1 MNKLS
6 TTKSLLAKLLATE
19 NVTVEHGKFSTASF
33 DVKNRVLRLP
43 IWKEMSGS
51 LYDLMVLHEVGHA
64 LWTPEAGWH
73 ESASKKGPGFKSFLN
88 VVEDARIERKIK
100 DKYPGGRKS
109 FTDGYLELVRKDFF
123 GTKGVDLNELN
134 LIDRIN
140 LYFKAGSSNGIEFS
154 EEENGFIEKVAT
166 TRSWDDVVRV
176 SEELYEYAKD
186 HDSDTDMSD
195 HEYSSF
201 EFGDDEDSEDEE
213 MESDGDASGE
223 NSEVDETLEKFKEH
237 LKDLL
242 EAGEEEKEDS
252 GSSTGTGEGEG
263 ESEEKSG
270 SETGKSEKA
279 KEGEEADKGENGKE
293 ENSSDGDKKISSGS
307 EGGTITDKDL
317 SKGVEDYKP
326 SSITDNNFRNKEE
339 LLVDDSD
346 GSYEYV
352 NLPKSNLEKI
362 IIDYK
367 DVHSEIREHYVD
379 ADSHYE
385 ASNQILEAGKSFI
398 EFRNKNKKTVEYL
411 AKEFEMKKAA
421 DAHSRSLTANS
432 GIVDSSLLHTYKYNE
447 HIFKKISVTPDGKNH
462 GLIMVVDWSGSM
474 HRNIKGTVEQM
485 MTLVMFCKRVNIPF
499 EVFLF
504 TDRYYSESRDTGE
517 TYSRWTHK
525 EIRYGDLVI
534 NGFHLLNMFSSR
546 MRAAELHSAY
556 INMTAIALSY
566 ERKWDY
572 RSNGYHSIP
581 DKYDLGG
588 TPLNNSL
595 FAMNDFIPYFK
606 TKNNVQ
612 IVNMVYLT
620 DGESGGSNTYWT
632 PGRTEKDDDRSRET
646 SHFGRYYSSSGK
658 RPKTFI
664 RDLETKKEY
673 LFDDGRGRM
682 TALLVEILRDKHDI
696 NIVNFFLIERLKRWD
711 FTRWT
716 NDIESSVKEFRKE
729 KSVVYRDVEGW
740 SSLYIMKGGRDL
752 QTEEKILEIGE
763 DATRGQIRRAFSKFS
778 KGRLENKKLLSQ
790 FVDMVAA

>member
-51 LYDLMVLHEVGHA
+51 LDDLMVLHEVGHA
-64 LWTPEAGWH
+64 LWTPEEGWH

-109 FTDGYLELVRKDFF
+109 FIDGYLELVRKDFF
-123 GTKGVDLNELN
+123 GTSGIDLNGLN

-140 LYFKAGSSNGIEFS
+140 LYFKAGSSSGIKFS
-154 EEENGFIEKVAT
+154 EEENEFIEKVST
-166 TRSWDDVVRV
+166 TRTWDDVVRV

-195 HEYSSF
+195 HEYSSYEWSDEDDG
-201 EFGDDEDSEDEE
+201 EFGDDEEMNDYTDDFTEE
-213 MESDGDASGE
+213 
-223 NSEVDETLEKFKEH
+223 EKEKEEEI
-237 LKDLL
+237 KRFIEGL
-242 EAGEEEKEDS
+242 EAGEEEKENS

-263 ESEEKSG
+263 ESEEKG
-270 SETGKSEKA
+270 KETGESEKA
-279 KEGEEADKGENGKE
+279 KEGEEANKGENGKG
-293 ENSSDGDKKISSGS
+293 ENSSDDKKMSFGS
-307 EGGTITDKDL
+307 EGGIITDKDL
-317 SKGVEDYKP
+317 SKKIEEYKP

-346 GSYEYV
+346 GTYEYI
-352 NLPKSNLEKI
+352 NLPKSDLEKI
-362 IIDYK
+362 IKDYK
-367 DVHSEIREHYVD
+367 VVHSEMREHYVEC
-379 ADSHYE
+379 DSEYE
-385 ASNQILEAGKSFI
+385 NSNQILEAGKYFI

-447 HIFKKISVTPDGKNH
+447 HIFKKINVTPDGKNH

-474 HRNIKGTVEQM
+474 SRNIKGTIEQM

-504 TDRYYSESRDTGE
+504 SDRCDSEYREEREHYSK
-517 TYSRWTHK
+517 WTHK
-525 EIRYGDLVI
+525 EIKYGDIVI
-534 NGFHLLNMFSSR
+534 NGFHLLNVFSSR

-556 INMTAIALSY
+556 INMMAVARAY
-566 ERKWDY
+566 ELKWDY
-572 RSNGYHSIP
+572 YRSGYHSIP
-581 DKYDLGG
+581 DNYELGG

-620 DGESGGSNTYWT
+620 DGESNGSSSYWA
-632 PGRTEKDDDRSRET
+632 PGTEGNSTRN
-646 SHFGRYYSSSGK
+646 FGRYYSNSNK

-673 LFDDGRGRM
+673 LLDESRGRM
-682 TALLVEILRDKHDI
+682 TSLLVEILRDKHNI
-696 NIVNFFLIERLKRWD
+696 NIVNFFLIERARRWD
-711 FTRWT
+711 FSRWT
-716 NDIESSVKEFRKE
+716 NDIDSSVKEFRKE
-729 KSVVYRDVEGW
+729 KSVVYRNTEGW

-752 QTEEKILEIGE
+752 QTEEKILDIGE

>member
-556 INMTAIALSY
+556 INMTAIAGSY
-566 ERKWDY
+566 ERKWNY
-572 RSNGYHSIP
+572 YGGGYHSIP

-646 SHFGRYYSSSGK
+646 SHFGRYYSSGGK

-673 LFDDGRGRM
+673 LFEDGRGRM
-682 TALLVEILRDKHDI
+682 TALLVEILRDKHNI

-716 NDIESSVKEFRKE
+716 NDPESSMKEFRKE

-763 DATRGQIRRAFSKFS
+763 DATRGQIRKAFSKFS

>member
-6 TTKSLLAKLLATE
+6 NTKSLLAKLLATE
-19 NVTVEHGKFSTASF
+19 NVTVEHGKFPTASF

-109 FTDGYLELVRKDFF
+109 FTNGYLELVRKDFF
-123 GTKGVDLNELN
+123 GTSGVDLNELN

-140 LYFKAGSSNGIEFS
+140 LYFKAGSSSGIEFS
-154 EEENGFIEKVAT
+154 EEEKGFIEKVAT
-166 TRSWDDVVRV
+166 TRTWDDVVRV

-195 HEYSSF
+195 HEYTSF
-201 EFGDDEDSEDEE
+201 EFDDSDDEDLEDDE
-213 MESDGDASGE
+213 MESDGDASEE
-223 NSEVDETLEKFKEH
+223 NSELEEKFKEH

-252 GSSTGTGEGEG
+252 GSSTCSGEGEG
-263 ESEEKSG
+263 ESEEKG
-270 SETGKSEKA
+270 KETGESEKA
-279 KEGEEADKGENGKE
+279 KEGEKADKGKNGEGEK
-293 ENSSDGDKKISSGS
+293 SSDGDKKISSGL

-317 SKGVEDYKP
+317 SKGIEDYKP

-346 GSYEYV
+346 GTYEYV
-352 NLPKSNLEKI
+352 NLPKSNLKKI

-504 TDRYYSESRDTGE
+504 SDRYYTENRDEGGS
-517 TYSRWTHK
+517 YSKWTHK
-525 EIRYGDLVI
+525 EIRYGDMII
-534 NGFHLLNMFSSR
+534 NGFHLLNVFSSR

-556 INMTAIALSY
+556 INMTAIAGAY
-566 ERKWDY
+566 ERKWNY
-572 RSNGYHSIP
+572 YGGGYHSIP

-632 PGRTEKDDDRSRET
+632 PGGGSDNRET
-646 SHFGRYYSSSGK
+646 SHFGRYSFSNGK

-673 LFDDGRGRM
+673 LCDESRGRM
-682 TALLVEILRDKHDI
+682 TALLVEILRDKHNI
-696 NIVNFFLIERLKRWD
+696 NIVNFFLVERLRKWD
-711 FTRWT
+711 FSRWS
-716 NDIESSVKEFRKE
+716 NDVESSIKTFRKE

-740 SSLYIMKGGRDL
+740 SSLYVMKGGRDL
-752 QTEEKILEIGE
+752 ETAEKILEISE
-763 DATRGQIRRAFSKFS
+763 DATRSQIRRAFSKFS

>member
-6 TTKSLLAKLLATE
+6 NTKSLLAKLLATE
-19 NVTVEHGKFSTASF
+19 NVTVEHGKFPTASF

-109 FTDGYLELVRKDFF
+109 FTNGYLELVRKDFF
-123 GTKGVDLNELN
+123 GTSGVDLNELN

-166 TRSWDDVVRV
+166 TRTWDDVVRV

-186 HDSDTDMSD
+186 HDSNTDMSD
-195 HEYSSF
+195 HEYDSF
-201 EFGDDEDSEDEE
+201 EFDDSEEDSEWNEDYDP
-213 MESDGDASGE
+213 SDYEGSE
-223 NSEVDETLEKFKEH
+223 NSEVDELEEKFKEH

-242 EAGEEEKEDS
+242 EAGEEEKEES

-263 ESEEKSG
+263 ESEE
-270 SETGKSEKA
+270 EGKSAGDGSA
-279 KEGEEADKGENGKE
+279 KDGEEGDNGENSKGEN
-293 ENSSDGDKKISSGS
+293 SSGGDKKISSGS
-307 EGGTITDKDL
+307 EGGTITDEDL
-317 SKGVEDYKP
+317 SKGIEDYKP

-346 GSYEYV
+346 GSYEYI
-352 NLPKSNLEKI
+352 NLPKSNLKKI

-367 DVHSEIREHYVD
+367 DVQSEIREHYVD

-385 ASNQILEAGKSFI
+385 VSNQILEAGKSFV

-447 HIFKKISVTPDGKNH
+447 HIFKKINVTPDGKNH

-504 TDRYYSESRDTGE
+504 SDRYYTENRDDGE
-517 TYSRWTHK
+517 PYSKWTHK
-525 EIRYGDLVI
+525 EIRHGDMVI
-534 NGFHLLNMFSSR
+534 NGFHLLNVFSSR

-632 PGRTEKDDDRSRET
+632 PGGGSDNRET
-646 SHFGRYYSSSGK
+646 SHFGRYHSTSGK

-673 LFDDGRGRM
+673 LCDEARGRM
-682 TALLVEILRDKHDI
+682 TAQLVEILRDKHNI
-696 NIVNFFLIERLKRWD
+696 NIVNFFLVERLRKWD
-711 FTRWT
+711 FSRWS
-716 NDIESSVKEFRKE
+716 NDVESSIKTFRKE

-740 SSLYIMKGGRDL
+740 SSLYVMKGGRDL
-752 QTEEKILEIGE
+752 QTEEKVLEIGE
-763 DATRGQIRRAFSKFS
+763 DATRSQIRRAFSKFS

>member
-6 TTKSLLAKLLATE
+6 NTKSLLAKLLATE
-19 NVTVEHGKFSTASF
+19 NVTVEHGKFPTASF

-64 LWTPEAGWH
+64 LWTPAEGWH
-73 ESASKKGPGFKSFLN
+73 ESASKRGAGFKSFLN

-109 FTDGYLELVRKDFF
+109 FTNGYLELVRKDFF
-123 GTKGVDLNELN
+123 GTSGVDLNELN

-166 TRSWDDVVRV
+166 TRTWDDVVRV

-186 HDSDTDMSD
+186 HDSNTDMSD
-195 HEYSSF
+195 HEYDSF
-201 EFGDDEDSEDEE
+201 EFDDSEEDSEWNEDYDP
-213 MESDGDASGE
+213 SDYEGSE
-223 NSEVDETLEKFKEH
+223 NSEVDELEEKFKEH

-242 EAGEEEKEDS
+242 EAGEEEKEES

-263 ESEEKSG
+263 ESEE
-270 SETGKSEKA
+270 EGKSAGDGSA
-279 KEGEEADKGENGKE
+279 KDGEEGDNGENSKGEN
-293 ENSSDGDKKISSGS
+293 SSGGDKKISSGS
-307 EGGTITDKDL
+307 EGGTITDEDL
-317 SKGVEDYKP
+317 SKGIEDYKP

-346 GSYEYV
+346 GSYEYI
-352 NLPKSNLEKI
+352 NLPKSNLKKI

-367 DVHSEIREHYVD
+367 DVQSEIREHYVD

-385 ASNQILEAGKSFI
+385 VSNQILEAGKSFV

-421 DAHSRSLTANS
+421 DAHSRTLTANS

-447 HIFKKISVTPDGKNH
+447 HIFKKINVTPDGKNH

-504 TDRYYSESRDTGE
+504 SDRYYTENRDDGE
-517 TYSRWTHK
+517 PYSKWTHK
-525 EIRYGDLVI
+525 EIRHGDMVI
-534 NGFHLLNMFSSR
+534 NGFHLLNVFSSR

-632 PGRTEKDDDRSRET
+632 PGGGSDNRET
-646 SHFGRYYSSSGK
+646 SHFGRYHSTSGK

-673 LFDDGRGRM
+673 LCDEARGRM
-682 TALLVEILRDKHDI
+682 TAQLVEILRDKHNI
-696 NIVNFFLIERLKRWD
+696 NIVNFFLVDRLRKWD
-711 FTRWT
+711 FSRWS
-716 NDIESSVKEFRKE
+716 NDVESSIKTFRKE

-752 QTEEKILEIGE
+752 HTEEKILEIGE
-763 DATRGQIRRAFSKFS
+763 DATRSQIRRAFSKFS

>member
-140 LYFKAGSSNGIEFS
+140 LYFKAGSSSGIEFS

-504 TDRYYSESRDTGE
+504 SDRYYTENRDRE
-517 TYSRWTHK
+517 ENYSRWTHK
-525 EIRYGDLVI
+525 EIRYGDMVI
-534 NGFHLLNMFSSR
+534 NGFHLLNVFSSR

-556 INMTAIALSY
+556 INMTAIAGAY
-566 ERKWDY
+566 ERKWNY
-572 RSNGYHSIP
+572 YGGGYHSIP

-620 DGESGGSNTYWT
+620 DGESGGSNVYWS
-632 PGRTEKDDDRSRET
+632 PGGGSDNRET
-646 SHFGRYYSSSGK
+646 GHFGRYSSSSGK

-673 LFDDGRGRM
+673 LCDEARGRM
-682 TALLVEILRDKHDI
+682 TALLVEILRDKHNI

-716 NDIESSVKEFRKE
+716 NDPESSMKEFRKE

-763 DATRGQIRRAFSKFS
+763 DATRSQIRRAFSKFS